1 MFRIGLL
8 SMESVLT
15 PLAKSVLIPLELI
28 AGASAIDTAITFQKK
43 NLLIREDYTDN
54 MKRKR

>member
-1 MFRIGLL
+1 
-8 SMESVLT
+8 MENVLT

-43 NLLIREDYTDN
+43 IYWSGKTTLIIWKEKDERYSRN
-54 MKRKR
+54 S